1 MVYAS
6 LPQETAIKSLW
17 KVGTCS
23 SRICGNASWA
33 PQTPCS
39 GISNILNKTSMTN
52 NHSLENV
59 AIGGQP
65 LPCFL
70 GTQQILWHT
79 NSSHRT
85 TQKKPMG
92 KGFRKEVKVLSLDH
106 MVLSNLISSWVGWKE
121 NYWNGKD
128 HWPMTVKWPEIHPSL
143 IIPLTFTAHLLSM
156 WGGLGRAHDGG
167 WGGHLS

>member
-1 MVYAS
+1 
-6 LPQETAIKSLW
+6 
-17 KVGTCS
+17 
-23 SRICGNASWA
+23 
-33 PQTPCS
+33 
-39 GISNILNKTSMTN
+39 MTN

-59 AIGGQP
+59 AVGGQP

-70 GTQQILWHT
+70 GTQQMLWHT

-128 HWPMTVKWPEIHPSL
+128 HRPMTVKWPEIHSTL
-143 IIPLTFTAHLLSM
+143 IIPLTLTAHLLSM
-156 WGGLGRAHDGG
+156 WGGVRKGSWWRRRRPSISNRAIWEGFSENETCKKTKG
-167 WGGHLS
+167 KELSSKEEPGCKPTAA